1 MSQIKEVSDLPYKI
15 VIESWNTHA
24 SSSSQEVL
32 LWKAAARGLKEKQ
45 ERWQSVPLTLPAS
58 YSLFL
63 VFLLYR
69 LI

>member
-32 LWKAAARGLKEKQ
+32 LWKAAARGLKEKR
-45 ERWQSVPLTLPAS
+45 ERWQSVPLTLSAS
-58 YSLFL
+58 YSLIL